1 MLFFLQLINIFQ
13 CKFKVFRITNLT
25 PDMEIWIEVQT
36 ALGEENLL
44 DVKLKKIGPA
54 NPEGV
59 LMGGNR
65 YRNT

>member
-1 MLFFLQLINIFQ
+1 
-13 CKFKVFRITNLT
+13 
-25 PDMEIWIEVQT
+25 MEIWIEVQT

-65 YRNT
+65 YGNT